1 MSDVQKTIYDRI
13 VKEFKHLD
21 TFYTVGVV
29 IGLAW
34 ALKQA
39 VEAESVNRTGC
50 AKFDIKEET
59 E

>member
-13 VKEFKHLD
+13 VKEFEHLD

-34 ALKQA
+34 ALKQ
-39 VEAESVNRTGC
+39 VVDAEGVNRTGC
-50 AKFDIKEET
+50 KEFDIKGESE
-59 E
+59 

>member
-21 TFYTVGVV
+21 TFYAIGVV

-34 ALKQA
+34 ALKQV
-39 VEAESVNRTGC
+39 VEAAGVNRTGC